1 MTAAR
6 EAWDRELDER
16 ASPAPLLQTWGW
28 GEVQSH
34 AGWTVERV
42 RLAAGAMA
50 SVQLRGLGLVREAYV
65 PRGPVPATPDAIRA
79 LIDWARATKG
89 ARITVEP
96 GAPSDFG
103 GGEREVRVK
112 PAPPGHAP
120 HHTLPEIRSA
130 HTT

>member
-65 PRGPVPATPDAIRA
+65 PRGPVPATPDAIGA
-79 LIDWARATKG
+79 LIDWARAAKV

-96 GAPSDFG
+96 EAPSDFCG
-103 GGEREVRVK
+103 VMSGRRVQ
-112 PAPPGHAP
+112 PAAPGP
-120 HHTLPEIRSA
+120 HQQT
-130 HTT
+130 

>member
-42 RLAAGAMA
+42 RLAGGAMA
-50 SVQLRGLGLVREAYV
+50 SVQLRGLGRVREAYV
-65 PRGPVPATPDAIRA
+65 PRGPVPASPDAIGALTDWHGGAGGRRGFRRGHERA
-79 LIDWARATKG
+79 RVQACRFRAT
-89 ARITVEP
+89 AAHSDLETV
-96 GAPSDFG
+96 
-103 GGEREVRVK
+103 
-112 PAPPGHAP
+112 
-120 HHTLPEIRSA
+120 SA
-130 HTT
+130 